1 MPGEYSGAASRDFG
15 WACFTCFTG
24 TKVHILTPAPM
35 PNEKVPHLEIA
46 AGEDHAC
53 SLGQDAVL
61 RWEKKK
67 APSKKKVL
75 LPHTVCVCVCVCER
89 ERER

>member
-1 MPGEYSGAASRDFG
+1 
-15 WACFTCFTG
+15 
-24 TKVHILTPAPM
+24 M

-67 APSKKKVL
+67 YIYIYIYI
-75 LPHTVCVCVCVCER
+75 
-89 ERER
+89 